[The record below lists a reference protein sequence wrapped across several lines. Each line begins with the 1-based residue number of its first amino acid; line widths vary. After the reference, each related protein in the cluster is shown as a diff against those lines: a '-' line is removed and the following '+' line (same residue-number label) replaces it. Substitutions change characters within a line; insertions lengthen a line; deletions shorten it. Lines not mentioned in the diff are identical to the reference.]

1 MTLKERYVKEIAPA
15 LQKQLG
21 EKNRLAVPNV
31 LKVSLSVRISS
42 SQKDAKFLETV
53 DQTLRRISGQQS
65 VETKAKKS
73 VSGFKVREGMTVGRV
88 VTLRGPRMWDFL
100 ERLLVFTFP
109 RITDFRGISKK
120 NIDANGN
127 MTVGFREYLP
137 FPEIRP
143 DEVERVHGVQ
153 VTLATNAR
161 TKARGLALFE
171 ALGFPFQH

>member
-1 MTLKERYVKEIAPA
+1 MTLKERYAKEIVPA
-15 LQKQLG
+15 LQKSLG
-21 EKNRLAVPNV
+21 DKSRMAVPGV

-88 VTLRGPRMWDFL
+88 VTLRGARMWDFM
-100 ERLLVFTFP
+100 EKLLMFTFP

-120 NIDANGN
+120 HIDANGN
-127 MTVGFREYLP
+127 LTVGFREYLP

-153 VTLATNAR
+153 VTVATNAR

-171 ALGFPFQH
+171 ALGFPFHR

>member
-15 LQKQLG
+15 LLKQLG
-21 EKNRLAVPNV
+21 DKNRMAVPSV
-31 LKVSLSVRISS
+31 LKISLSVRIPST
-42 SQKDAKFLETV
+42 QKDAKFLETV

-100 ERLLVFTFP
+100 EKMLVFTFP

-171 ALGFPFQH
+171 ALGFPFHR

>member
-21 EKNRLAVPNV
+21 DKNRMAVPSV
-31 LKVSLSVRISS
+31 LKISLSVRISS
-42 SQKDAKFLETV
+42 TQKDAKFLETV

-88 VTLRGPRMWDFL
+88 VTLRGPRMWNFL
-100 ERLLVFTFP
+100 EKMLVFTFP

-171 ALGFPFQH
+171 ALGFPFHR